1 VKVVKPELLLK
12 GENES
17 EKKCEEVLY
26 PPIKLENIEQKLLM
40 GKEIIEEYFNKER
53 NIKKN

>member
-1 VKVVKPELLLK
+1 MKVVKPELLLK